1 MTTYFAA
8 PAAIAKSKADT
19 KEWAVAAHYNITRT
33 KHDSDSCVSNADVV
47 AGDKRISV
55 KSARFS
61 LLSASLCAGLTDF
74 DAIWNRFESIDN
86 ANVYAYV
93 TEDFNVFEMNAAEF
107 KTFVYKFCGLDRESA
122 KNGGGVK
129 IRCRSESK
137 ALLKWL
143 NNRV

>member
-19 KEWAVAAHYNITRT
+19 KEWAVAAHYNVMRI
-33 KHDSDSCVSNADVV
+33 KHDSDSCVNNADVV

-74 DAIWNRFESIDN
+74 DAIWNHFEAIDN

-93 TEDFNVFEMNAAEF
+93 TEDFNVFEMDKTEF

-143 NNRV
+143 EENL

>member
-19 KEWAVAAHYNITRT
+19 KEWAVAAHYNVMRT
-33 KHDSDSCVSNADVV
+33 KHDSDSCMNNADVV

-74 DAIWNRFESIDN
+74 DAIWNHFEAIDN

-93 TEDFNVFEMNAAEF
+93 TEDFNVYEMNTTEF
-107 KTFVYKFCGLDRESA
+107 KAFVYKFCGLDRESA

-143 NNRV
+143 EENL

>member
-19 KEWAVAAHYNITRT
+19 KEWAVAAHYNVKRT
-33 KHDSDSCVSNADVV
+33 KHDSDSCINNADVV

-74 DAIWNRFESIDN
+74 DAIWNHFEAIDN

-93 TEDFNVFEMNAAEF
+93 TEDFNVYEMNAAEF
-107 KTFVYKFCGLDRESA
+107 KAFVYKFCGLDRESA

-143 NNRV
+143 EENL